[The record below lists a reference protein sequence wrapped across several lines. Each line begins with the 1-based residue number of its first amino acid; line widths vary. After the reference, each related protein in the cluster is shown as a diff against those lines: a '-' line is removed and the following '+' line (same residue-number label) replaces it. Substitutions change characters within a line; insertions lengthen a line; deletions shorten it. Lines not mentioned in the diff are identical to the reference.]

1 MFIHKTTKKVG
12 AKIHHSFLLSESYR
26 ENGKVKHRIIANIS
40 RWPKH
45 LIDAVSCAIKG
56 KTLTSLE
63 DLEYKTGKSFGGLFA
78 LKELARKLFIEKIL
92 GSSIRGK
99 LAMLLVLG
107 RILTQGSR
115 RHLTFWKDGQAIEEV
130 LQVSKFDED
139 DLYETLDWLE
149 KHQAKMEDEWFRLR
163 FENQK
168 VELFLYDV
176 TSSYLEGEYNELA
189 AYGYNRDGKKGK
201 KQIVIGLLTSKDG
214 EPVAVEVFEGN
225 TSDVTT
231 VPAQIKKMAE
241 RFGVTDVT
249 FVGDRGMVK
258 RIPIKLLGSHGW
270 HYITA
275 ITKPQIESLIKKN
288 VFQLDLFEDK
298 LAEIAHEGIRYCL
311 RRNPERQ
318 REIQNN
324 RKEKIAKIESCCEK
338 LNERLQSK
346 PRAKPA
352 TAVKDLEKRIN
363 QLKLEDIL
371 KVETN
376 DRTLAIK
383 KDSAALKKT
392 EELDGCY
399 VIKSDVA
406 PEKMSA
412 VQLHDTY
419 KTLSKVESAFRTMKT
434 GLLEIRPLF
443 HRKAN
448 RTRACAF
455 VAMLAYAISHELQ
468 KKTIQLGRPLENVIA
483 SLDQIQTQ
491 EIKINDEWAPIL
503 PTELREDQKQIL
515 EAIDVSLPKTIR
527 QPAAAG
533 QSQSPTKKQKTRSY
547 DKKSTSLPANP

>member
-26 ENGKVKHRIIANIS
+26 EDGKVKHRIIANIS

-56 KTLTSLE
+56 KTLTSLNE
-63 DLEYKTGKSFGGLFA
+63 LQYKAGKSFGGLFT
-78 LKELARKLFIEKIL
+78 LKELAKNLFIEKIL
-92 GSSIRGK
+92 GSSRHGK
-99 LAMLLVLG
+99 LAILLVLG

-149 KHQAKMEDEWFRLR
+149 GHQTEMEDEWFRLR

-176 TSSYLEGEYNELA
+176 TSSYLEGQYNELA

-201 KQIVIGLLTSKDG
+201 KQIVIGLLTVKDG
-214 EPVAVEVFEGN
+214 DPVAVEVFEGN

-231 VPAQIKKMAE
+231 VPTQIKKMAE
-241 RFGVTDVT
+241 RFGVSDVT

-258 RIPIKLLGSHGW
+258 RIPIELLESHGW

-275 ITKPQIESLIKKN
+275 ITKPQIESLIRKN
-288 VFQLDLFEDK
+288 VFQLDMFDDE
-298 LAEIAHEGIRYCL
+298 LAEVVHEGIRYFL

-318 REIQNN
+318 KEIQNN
-324 RKEKIAKIESCCEK
+324 RKEKILKIENCCEK
-338 LNERLQSK
+338 LNGRLREK
-346 PRAKPA
+346 PRAKLA
-352 TAVKDLEKRIN
+352 TAIKE
-363 QLKLEDIL
+363 LKKKIIALNLEDIL
-371 KVETN
+371 QIEVNE
-376 DRTLAIK
+376 RTLTIRQDEGEMK
-383 KDSAALKKT
+383 KAG
-392 EELDGCY
+392 ELDGCY

-406 PEKMSA
+406 QEKMSCLQ
-412 VQLHDTY
+412 VHDTY
-419 KTLSKVESAFRTMKT
+419 KMLSKVEFAFRTMKT

-455 VAMLAYAISHELQ
+455 VAMLAYAISRELQ
-468 KKTIQLGRPLENVIA
+468 KKTIHLARPLENVIE

-491 EIKINDEWAPIL
+491 EIKINDEWAPVL

-515 EAIDVSLPKTIR
+515 EAIGVSLPKGIR
-527 QPAAAG
+527 R
-533 QSQSPTKKQKTRSY
+533 SPLCTTKKRKTCSY
-547 DKKSTSLPANP
+547 DKKTTSPPASL